1 MSIHSSLR
9 GADSL
14 KGERSVLKRVERIE
28 KLAKDGKFDSE
39 EDSVW
44 GIPKVRTKFKVV
56 SAKKAKE
63 KAEAAA
69 AAEAEAAGEGAETP
83 EGEDAKAES

>member
-28 KLAKDGKFDSE
+28 KLAKDGKFDAD

-63 KAEAAA
+63 KAEAEAAAAA
-69 AAEAEAAGEGAETP
+69 AAEGAEAS
-83 EGEDAKAES
+83 EGEDAEAES

>member
-14 KGERSVLKRVERIE
+14 KGERSVLSRVERIE
-28 KLAKDGKFDSE
+28 KLAKDGKFDLE
-39 EDSVW
+39 ADSVW

-63 KAEAAA
+63 KAEAE
-69 AAEAEAAGEGAETP
+69 AEAEAAAAAETAEAT
-83 EGEDAKAES
+83 EGDDKAKS